1 MASVNKVIVVG
12 NLGKDP
18 EVRYTGSG
26 KAVCNLS
33 LATKEAWGKGE
44 DRQEKT
50 EWHKITVWGASA
62 ENCGKYLTKGRQVYV
77 EGRLQTRQWEDKD
90 GNTRYTTEIVAN
102 NVVFLG
108 ANSGGGGGGSSRG
121 GGGGGYSST
130 PKSTGYSDGD
140 IPF

>member
-62 ENCGKYLTKGRQVYV
+62 ENCGKWQD
-77 EGRLQTRQWEDKD
+77 QS
-90 GNTRYTTEIVAN
+90 GNDRYTTEIVAN